1 MMDIEH
7 PSLAI
12 KALDDEIEPE
22 ILLIM
27 ERKNHSMKKRTK
39 LMLGISAL
47 LAASA
52 GVAATGTFAWFTA
65 TAASITYQADTG
77 TIGAIASDSQIGSF
91 KITVSD
97 ITVSPATIALTE
109 DGTGDTYVMVGGVK
123 TPATATD
130 KVATISSK
138 ITVTY
143 VDTNETNP
151 SDAEVK
157 TLWAD
162 ALGSNNVIVTASATA
177 GTNASQI
184 RFTSGASNYTGAA
197 ANAKVSIASAT
208 AKAWDFSSKTTGKK
222 DMPNIY
228 VALTGKETA
237 ENLASYGSITLTL
250 TPSVGA

>member
-65 TAASITYQADTG
+65 TAASITYQADT
-77 TIGAIASDSQIGSF
+77 AQIGSF

-109 DGTGDTYVMVGGVK
+109 DVTGDTYVMVGGVK